1 MDTFVNLFKGYKF
14 FIQKDFNGSK
24 SFRIQNYVNGKP
36 FAYREF
42 YERFFK
48 SQTTIKNQMFLEFID
63 LHE

>member
-1 MDTFVNLFKGYKF
+1 MRDAFMDTIVNLFKGYKF

-48 SQTTIKNQMFLEFID
+48 S
-63 LHE
+63 